1 MEGTTSVAV
10 LDGSSFISNSAPAGG
25 AVFVLSGCSIPSF
38 NQTSFVNNTASQ
50 SHTAQKGGALYLERS
65 SKLTWEETCSTVH
78 TIAHASANYA
88 QQAGG
93 FGFFAGDISDQL
105 PECILQLAT
114 TAKGFGQAGL
124 YGDVF
129 ATSPVQISVL
139 SVQGSSYSPNQTIPV
154 HPSQPIS
161 LVASV
166 HDAFRQPC
174 VNNPPLG
181 VDLTPN
187 PSTVKFIGSLQESL
201 DGSGVA
207 SFTQTNSIQ
216 LLQGADHQHFDL
228 TISTGAQQVESSVV
242 QMTVTRCPAG

>member
-1 MEGTTSVAV
+1 MEGTTSVAL

-25 AVFVLSGCSIPSF
+25 AIHMFSGCSIPSL
-38 NQTSFVNNTASQ
+38 NQTSFVNNTAQ
-50 SHTAQKGGALYLERS
+50 EGGALYLELS
-65 SKLTWEETCSTVH
+65 SKLTWEDTCSAVH
-78 TIAHASANYA
+78 TVAHASANYA

-93 FGFFAGDISDQL
+93 FGFFAGEISDP

-129 ATSPVQISVL
+129 ATSPVRISVL

-154 HPSQPIS
+154 HPSQPFS
-161 LVASV
+161 FVASV

-187 PSTVKFIGSLQESL
+187 PSTVKFVGSLQESL

-207 SFTQTNSIQ
+207 SFIDSPIQSSSIR
-216 LLQGADHQHFDL
+216 LLQGTDHQHFNL
-228 TISTGAQQVESSVV
+228 TVGTGAQHVENSVV
-242 QMTVTRCPAG
+242 QMKVISCPAG